1 MSVSAV
7 PAATAPPVSVASSSL
22 AKAADGDY
30 KAQNARSV
38 KVKDADGDYKPIATA
53 PSAAAQSSAAVQS
66 ALPSLKKILCGWT
79 AA

>member
-7 PAATAPPVSVASSSL
+7 PAAAAPPVSVPSSSL
-22 AKAADGDY
+22 AMAADGDY

-53 PSAAAQSSAAVQS
+53 ASAAAQSSAAVQS
-66 ALPSLKKILCGWT
+66 TLPSLKKGG
-79 AA
+79 

>member
-7 PAATAPPVSVASSSL
+7 PAAAAAPASVASSSVG
-22 AKAADGDY
+22 KAADGDY

-53 PSAAAQSSAAVQS
+53 AAQSSAAVQS
-66 ALPSLKKILCGWT
+66 ALPSLKKGG
-79 AA
+79 